1 VGCFQ
6 SQVAGAGPQLEFI
19 IPLTTERQG
28 YLNLKSYW
36 EFRQPEPARRL
47 ERLGHIRDL
56 AGGTDAEHGAEAKA
70 HEMTAFCS
78 VASTR
83 FETGKRGKYLVVIT
97 AVLIVGLAWRT
108 GRLMTDSR
116 SASIVRLVEAR
127 TPRGTKFV
135 CLPCRAAVCNAPWSG
150 NYSMVRQARF

>member
-6 SQVAGAGPQLEFI
+6 SQVAGAGPPLEFI

-56 AGGTDAEHGAEAKA
+56 AGGTDAEHGAEANA

-78 VASTR
+78 VASAR
-83 FETGKRGKYLVVIT
+83 FETGKRGKILRRYSCCADCRIGVAHRTIDDC
-97 AVLIVGLAWRT
+97 LA
-108 GRLMTDSR
+108 
-116 SASIVRLVEAR
+116 AS
-127 TPRGTKFV
+127 KH
-135 CLPCRAAVCNAPWSG
+135 
-150 NYSMVRQARF
+150 

>member
-56 AGGTDAEHGAEAKA
+56 AGSTDAEHGAEANA
-70 HEMTAFCS
+70 HEITAFCS
-78 VASTR
+78 VASAVSR
-83 FETGKRGKYLVVIT
+83 QESEAKYLVVIV

-108 GRLMTDSR
+108 GRLMTASR
-116 SASIVRLVEAR
+116 PASISSAGGSANSTRH
-127 TPRGTKFV
+127 
-135 CLPCRAAVCNAPWSG
+135 
-150 NYSMVRQARF
+150 

>member
-6 SQVAGAGPQLEFI
+6 SQAPGAGPQLEFI

-56 AGGTDAEHGAEAKA
+56 AGSTDAGARRRGECSRNHRLLLSSQCPFRDRKA
-70 HEMTAFCS
+70 
-78 VASTR
+78 
-83 FETGKRGKYLVVIT
+83 
-97 AVLIVGLAWRT
+97 
-108 GRLMTDSR
+108 
-116 SASIVRLVEAR
+116 
-127 TPRGTKFV
+127 
-135 CLPCRAAVCNAPWSG
+135 
-150 NYSMVRQARF
+150 RQNTSSL

>member
-1 VGCFQ
+1 MGCFQ

-56 AGGTDAEHGAEAKA
+56 AGGTDAEHGAEANA

-78 VASTR
+78 VASAR
-83 FETGKRGKYLVVIT
+83 LWC
-97 AVLIVGLAWRT
+97 LIVGLAWRT

-116 SASIVRLVEAR
+116 SASIVRLAEAR
-127 TPRGTKFV
+127 TLRGTKFV
-135 CLPCRAAVCNAPWSG
+135 CLPYRAAVCNAPWSD
-150 NYSMVRQARF
+150 NCSMVRQVRF